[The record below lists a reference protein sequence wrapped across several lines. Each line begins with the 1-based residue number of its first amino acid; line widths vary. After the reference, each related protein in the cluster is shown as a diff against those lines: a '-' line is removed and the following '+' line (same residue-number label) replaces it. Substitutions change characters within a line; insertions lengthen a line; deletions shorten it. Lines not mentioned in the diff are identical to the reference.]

1 MPKPRQAVPGF
12 FWMRGNRGD
21 WQLCRDGATEAC
33 IWCGISHPRWL
44 TWAHIHKEDLL
55 LSPDQDWRRVFRLCW
70 RESHGAYAHYQLTTK
85 ELLAAEEVWI
95 NNPSKRPQTAP
106 ARHRAD
112 ATRDP
117 RLRMDRRA
125 VGATA
130 AVGAHA
136 PRLKRA
142 VGELRMT
149 IPLPP
154 ISAPQRIDIQST
166 QPALLRIDAMPVMR
180 GATSRRREVQ

>member
-95 NNPSKRPQTAP
+95 NNPSKRPQP
-106 ARHRAD
+106 HQ
-112 ATRDP
+112 RDI
-117 RLRMDRRA
+117 
-125 VGATA
+125 
-130 AVGAHA
+130 
-136 PRLKRA
+136 
-142 VGELRMT
+142 ELMQREILGCEWT
-149 IPLPP
+149 GGLWELPP
-154 ISAPQRIDIQST
+154 
-166 QPALLRIDAMPVMR
+166 LLARMR
-180 GATSRRREVQ
+180 QG